1 MEILLRLVKE
11 VVNMLSIIL
20 GGLVGG
26 ALRGVMGIAKTLVTK
41 KEDKINYDWL
51 FVSIVLAMAI
61 GVIAATFMGG
71 GFEMAL
77 LAGYAGSDLL
87 EGLFKLKF
95 KEKFEKLIKK

>member
-1 MEILLRLVKE
+1 
-11 VVNMLSIIL
+11 MLSIIL

-26 ALRGVMGIAKTLVTK
+26 ALRGIMGISKSLITK
-41 KEDKINYDWL
+41 KEDKINYGWF
-51 FVSIVLAMAI
+51 FVSLAVAMAI

-71 GFEMAL
+71 GFEIAL

-95 KEKFEKLIKK
+95 KEKFEDGIKLKI

>member
-1 MEILLRLVKE
+1 MIIFIKE
-11 VVNMLSIIL
+11 VIVMFLIIV

-26 ALRGVMGIAKTLVTK
+26 ALRGIMGIAKTLVTK
-41 KEDKINYDWL
+41 QEEAINYGWL
-51 FVSIVLAMAI
+51 LVSIFVAMII

-71 GFEMAL
+71 GFEVAL

-95 KEKFEKLIKK
+95 NEKFEK